1 MIAMACG
8 LVGCP
13 KEGMP
18 PEVSGNMRLK
28 AVSFEALDGYRTLLP
43 KHVDF
48 VSILAAGIICYETEG
63 GAMKYAACHQ
73 GVVVKKGK
81 DVNISAQGIVKADTL
96 EELRQMIE
104 LDFKQ
109 NEEHRKELNTAMAR
123 LEIGLVR
130 GFQQLKGGGYGG
142 L

>member
-1 MIAMACG
+1 MNLIVYSPTAT
-8 LVGCP
+8 VIQS
-13 KEGMP
+13 KI
-18 PEVSGNMRLK
+18 NK
-28 AVSFEALDGYRTLLP
+28 ISFEALDGYRTLLP

-48 VSILAAGIICYETEG
+48 VSALATGVISYETED
-63 GAMKYAACHQ
+63 GAIKYAACHQ
-73 GVVVKKGK
+73 GGVVKKGK

-123 LEIGLVR
+123 LEIGLMR